1 MPRGIGPSLL
11 FIVHLV
17 FVCSGTK
24 RVQQFSSLKLEWSD
38 ITRTRCIVFLILKK
52 KELNSSHVNVDVC
65 WQSWTTA
72 FPLKRC
78 LLLSSSEGRFSD
90 DELLLLDDRWQQQ
103 RHKLLGYDVTRV
115 DCPTL
120 GFSPFF
126 LLLRKLVA
134 TGQYIK
140 KYIEE
145 CVYWGLL
152 SRLHPCDGTDPFHV
166 VVFFPWERES
176 SRAAA
181 AGGRCT
187 ARSPFTYCCRC
198 LLSHASNISLSF
210 SLWAKRFQIYTIWW
224 ISILIVLLHQPQK
237 HTKLLLFFLSTSIC
251 LFDCRTNQ
259 IRTS

>member
-1 MPRGIGPSLL
+1 MWMWMSVGNRERRHFRSNGVSSCRR
-11 FIVHLV
+11 VRDV
-17 FVCSGTK
+17 FQMMSC
-24 RVQQFSSLKLEWSD
+24 
-38 ITRTRCIVFLILKK
+38 C
-52 KELNSSHVNVDVC
+52 C
-65 WQSWTTA
+65 WTI
-72 FPLKRC
+72 
-78 LLLSSSEGRFSD
+78 D
-90 DELLLLDDRWQQQ
+90 DNNNDTSCW
-103 RHKLLGYDVTRV
+103 DVTRV

-145 CVYWGLL
+145 YVYWGLL

>member
-103 RHKLLGYDVTRV
+103 RHKLLGCDTCGLSHIRIFSLFSSSSETRSNG
-115 DCPTL
+115 TI
-120 GFSPFF
+120 
-126 LLLRKLVA
+126 
-134 TGQYIK
+134 YIK
-140 KYIEE
+140 IYRRVCVLGPVVPASSMWWDRPFSRRRFFSVRKRIE
-145 CVYWGLL
+145 
-152 SRLHPCDGTDPFHV
+152 
-166 VVFFPWERES
+166 
-176 SRAAA
+176 
-181 AGGRCT
+181 
-187 ARSPFTYCCRC
+187 
-198 LLSHASNISLSF
+198 
-210 SLWAKRFQIYTIWW
+210 
-224 ISILIVLLHQPQK
+224 
-237 HTKLLLFFLSTSIC
+237 
-251 LFDCRTNQ
+251 
-259 IRTS
+259 